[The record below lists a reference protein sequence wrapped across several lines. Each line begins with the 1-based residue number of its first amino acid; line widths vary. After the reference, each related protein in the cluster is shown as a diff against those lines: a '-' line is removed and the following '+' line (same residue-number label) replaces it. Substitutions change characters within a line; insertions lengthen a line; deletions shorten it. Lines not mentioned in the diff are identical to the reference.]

1 MGLKVT
7 TDLSVLKNKTLVNFS
22 FNKGNE
28 YVLYV
33 ADKEG
38 EVERVRIPAY
48 VKNAMETYK
57 AMDNQ

>member
-7 TDLSVLKNKTLVNFS
+7 TDLSVLKNKTLINFN

-33 ADKEG
+33 ADKVG

-48 VKNAMETYK
+48 IKNAMQAYEE
-57 AMDNQ
+57 MVNI